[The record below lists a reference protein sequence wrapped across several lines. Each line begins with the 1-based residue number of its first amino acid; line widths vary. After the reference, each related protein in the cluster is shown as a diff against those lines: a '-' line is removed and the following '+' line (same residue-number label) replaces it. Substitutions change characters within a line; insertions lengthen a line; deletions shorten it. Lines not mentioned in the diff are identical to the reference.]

1 VVRRGVNFSLR
12 THFCGDLR
20 RENVGEEVVLFG
32 WVHRRRDHGG
42 LIFIDLRDR
51 SGIVQVVA
59 DPMRSKDAFSVAED
73 VKGEFVIRVQGEVL
87 KRPEGTENPSLPT
100 GEVEVRADRIEVLSE
115 AETPPFEI
123 EDEAKVDEMLRLKYR
138 YLDLRR
144 PIMTKNLIFRHK
156 VVEKV
161 RSFLNKEGFIEVET
175 PYLTKSTPEGARD
188 YLVPSRIHPGH
199 FYALAQSPQLFK
211 QILMISGFE
220 RYYQL
225 ARCFRD
231 EDLRRDRQPEHTQI
245 DIEMS
250 FCGEDEV
257 MSLVEEMIKEVF
269 SLIGE
274 KVKTPFPRLSYD
286 EAVLKYGTDKPDL
299 RYSLHIEDLSEGF
312 KESRFQVLKKEL
324 EKGGVVRGIKAEA
337 NFTRKD
343 LDELTEFVKN
353 AGLGGLIWLRRESE
367 WKSPVVKFLSSSE
380 LEFIERKL
388 KVKEGEFAFLLAGKE
403 EDVAKVAGLLRENLA
418 ERLDL
423 KEKGFKLLWVND
435 FPLLEWSEEEKRYVS
450 KHHPFTRPTEESL
463 TYLEKEPLKVRAYA
477 YDLVVNGIE
486 VGGGSLRIYRPE
498 LQEKIFKVLGM
509 NDTEVQEKF
518 GFLLEA
524 FKFGVPPH
532 GGIALGLDRLVMILA
547 GCESIRDVIAFPKTQ
562 SAVCPMTGAPST
574 VDKKQLK
581 ELHLKLD

>member
-1 VVRRGVNFSLR
+1 MKKEVNFSLR

-20 RENVGEEVVLFG
+20 KENIGEEVVLFG
-32 WVHRRRDHGG
+32 WVHKRRDHGG

-73 VKGEFVIRVQGEVL
+73 VRGEFVVKIQGEVL

-123 EDEAKVDEMLRLKYR
+123 EDKAKVDEMLRLKYR

-144 PIMTKNLIFRHK
+144 PIMTRNLIFRHK
-156 VVEKV
+156 VVEKA
-161 RSFLNKEGFIEVET
+161 RNFLNKEGFIDVET

-274 KVKTPFPRLSYD
+274 EVKTPFPRLSYD
-286 EAVLKYGTDKPDL
+286 EAMLKYGTDKPDL

-312 KESRFQVLKKEL
+312 KESEFQVLKKEL
-324 EKGGVVRGIKAEA
+324 EKGGVVRGVKVKAA
-337 NFTRKD
+337 FTRKD
-343 LDELTEFVKN
+343 LDELTEFVKSV
-353 AGLGGLIWLRRESE
+353 GLGGLIWLRRESE
-367 WKSPVVKFLSSSE
+367 WKSPIIKFFSPSE

-388 KVKEGEFAFLLAGKE
+388 KVREGEFAFLLAGKE
-403 EDVAKVAGLLRENLA
+403 EDASKVAGLFRENLA

-423 KEKGFKLLWVND
+423 KKRGFKPLWVNS
-435 FPLLEWSEEEKRYVS
+435 FPLLEWSEEEKRYIS
-450 KHHPFTRPTEESL
+450 KHHPFTRPTEETL
-463 TYLEKEPLKVRAYA
+463 VYLEKEPLKVRAYA
-477 YDLVVNGIE
+477 YDLVVNGVE
-486 VGGGSLRIYRPE
+486 VGGGSLRIYQPE

-509 NDTEVQEKF
+509 SDTEVQEKF

-547 GCESIRDVIAFPKTQ
+547 GCGSIRDVIAFPKTQ
-562 SAVCPMTGAPST
+562 SAVCPMTGAPSII
-574 VDKKQLK
+574 DKKQLK